1 MNFTYAET
9 KEISNI
15 GKTIKEKSNEFNQKI
30 TELFKLLSE
39 FKNEKWS
46 GNQAEKY
53 ASFVALDKKQY
64 TDYADEINKFG
75 EKIIKTAESIEK
87 CAKTI
92 MMGEEYKG

>member
-9 KEISNI
+9 KEISDI
-15 GKTIKEKSNEFNQKI
+15 GKSIKEKSNDYNQKI
-30 TELFKLLSE
+30 TEIFKLLSE
-39 FKNEKWS
+39 FTYDKWS

-64 TDYADEINKFG
+64 TDYADELNKFG
-75 EKIIKTAESIEK
+75 EKIMKTAESIDK

-92 MMGEEYKG
+92 MLGEEYKG